1 METANDEDLV
11 KAGYENSS
19 EITVRAQ
26 ELLEE
31 FFGKPMMH
39 KFGTCRNN
47 GVIFAFQNEVG
58 KFDLLIAQRFKDCF

>member
-1 METANDEDLV
+1 M
-11 KAGYENSS
+11 NSS

-31 FFGKPMMH
+31 FFGKSMMH
-39 KFGTCRNN
+39 KFGTSRNN

-58 KFDLLIAQRFKDCF
+58 KFDMLIAQRFKDCF